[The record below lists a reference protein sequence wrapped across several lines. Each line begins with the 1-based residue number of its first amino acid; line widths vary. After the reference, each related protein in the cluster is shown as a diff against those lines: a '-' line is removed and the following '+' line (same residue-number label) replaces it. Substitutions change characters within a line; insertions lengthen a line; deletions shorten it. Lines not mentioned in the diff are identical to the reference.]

1 MKVLALDYG
10 SVRTGVAV
18 SDPTGT
24 IARPLCVVERAHSD
38 AGLAELAGLVV
49 EEAAEQVI
57 VGLPLTLRGE
67 RGEQA
72 RASEQFAARLRK
84 HLDVPV
90 VLFDERFTTDLAQ
103 QTPSSEADLDAR
115 AAAHLLASFLVWS
128 SAGSTA

>member
-1 MKVLALDYG
+1 MKVMALDYG

-24 IARPLCVVERAHSD
+24 IARPLCVVERAHTD
-38 AGLAELAGLVV
+38 TGLARLAELVG
-49 EEAAEQVI
+49 EEAPEQVV

-72 RASEQFAARLRK
+72 RATEQFAARLRK

-103 QTPSSEADLDAR
+103 QAPSAGAELDAR
-115 AAAHLLASFLVWS
+115 AAAHLLSGYLAWS
-128 SAGSTA
+128 SVART